1 MHSYLVCQN
10 TYDLLIYFIRFIAQ
24 VLADE
29 NNKEWAEMDK
39 KWLEEQRR
47 EFHEMDENGDGLLT
61 PDELLVEI

>member
-1 MHSYLVCQN
+1 
-10 TYDLLIYFIRFIAQ
+10 LIYFIRFIAQ